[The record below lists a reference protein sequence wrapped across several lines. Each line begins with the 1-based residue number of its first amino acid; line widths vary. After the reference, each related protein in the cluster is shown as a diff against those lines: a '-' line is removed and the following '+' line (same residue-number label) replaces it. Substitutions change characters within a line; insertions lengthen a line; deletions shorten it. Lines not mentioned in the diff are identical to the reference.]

1 MSDSWRI
8 VIRVKQGRTL
18 VVGAE
23 NDAPNGLPDI
33 IERHGIAVAVEGGKQ
48 RRWVERYRD
57 IRYDNGPR
65 MREKT

>member
-23 NDAPNGLPDI
+23 NDAPNGLADI
-33 IERHGIAVAVEGGKQ
+33 IERGGIAVAVEGGKQ

-57 IRYDNGPR
+57 VRYDNRP
-65 MREKT
+65 REKT